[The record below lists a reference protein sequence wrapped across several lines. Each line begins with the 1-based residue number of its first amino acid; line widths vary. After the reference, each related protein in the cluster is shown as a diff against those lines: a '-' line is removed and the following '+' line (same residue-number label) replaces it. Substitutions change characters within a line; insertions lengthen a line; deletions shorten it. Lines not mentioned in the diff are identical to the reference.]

1 MRTQVWSKWTRWQGD
16 EGDEGDEG
24 VRTTSDAEDESTLV
38 AIGSGA
44 SCGADDSWDAGRVMG
59 TVKGSEESVLVDS
72 GGDGG
77 GKESA
82 SIIWSASY
90 EIRRASCGR

>member
-1 MRTQVWSKWTRWQGD
+1 
-16 EGDEGDEG
+16 

-44 SCGADDSWDAGRVMG
+44 SCRADDSWDAGRVMSS
-59 TVKGSEESVLVDS
+59 VKGNEESVLVG

-77 GKESA
+77 GEESA
-82 SIIWSASY
+82 PIMLVLVVRDQSVVVWAMK
-90 EIRRASCGR
+90 RTG